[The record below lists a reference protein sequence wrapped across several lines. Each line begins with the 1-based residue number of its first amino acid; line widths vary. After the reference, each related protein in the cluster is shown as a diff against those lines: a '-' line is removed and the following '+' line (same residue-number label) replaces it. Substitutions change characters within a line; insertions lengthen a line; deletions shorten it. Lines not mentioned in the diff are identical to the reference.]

1 MSILRYGAYTHADGE
16 CLVSVLPSLF
26 YGDGGP
32 PRYKVEWRIICE
44 MIAPSNLSGS
54 AASRYL
60 ASRFQVMQAAYA
72 QLGRNLVYEFPSG
85 TLFQQILWNETIDG
99 IRFEGPSWSPQD
111 GEGAT
116 NMIVSITARAE
127 VPVAA
132 PSGIVSWREEVT
144 MIGDGGPLVVW
155 SEPLLDT
162 PRPIQL
168 RARTTYKAIHT
179 CEAVGLTEYPKI
191 SPFFRSRP
199 PLMNDP
205 SYRRGSATNIN
216 GTFRNFPVS
225 GQWQYESATPL
236 ILSPRSFA

>member
-1 MSILRYGAYTHADGE
+1 MSILRYGAYAHSDGE
-16 CLVSVLPSLF
+16 CRVSILPSLF

-32 PRYKVEWRIICE
+32 PRYKVQWVIEVD
-44 MIAPSNLSGS
+44 MIAPANLSGS
-54 AASRYL
+54 AATRYL
-60 ASRFQVMQAAYA
+60 AARFQVMQASYA
-72 QLGRNLVYEFPSG
+72 QFGRNLVYEFPTG
-85 TLFQQILWNETIDG
+85 YLFQQILWNETIDG
-99 IRFEGPSWSPQD
+99 IRFEGPSISPKD

-116 NMIVSITARAE
+116 NLIVSITASAE
-127 VPVAA
+127 VPLAA

-144 MIGDGGPLVVW
+144 MIGDGGPLVAW
-155 SEPLLDT
+155 SEPIVGA

-168 RARTTYKAIHT
+168 RAQTTYKAIHT
-179 CEAVGLTEYPKI
+179 CEAVGLTEYPVI
-191 SPFFRSRP
+191 SPFFKSRP

-205 SYRRGSATNIN
+205 SYRKGSAVNIN